1 VESWRSFDIAPSA
14 ITVQRQAFEEA
25 GHKGEFI
32 AQDFLSWQSGAHSF
46 DLAYEQTC
54 LCAVGRDQRQAY
66 EEAMWDALRPGGK
79 LFALFMQTG
88 GRGGPP
94 FHCGLKEMKDIFTL
108 GRWDWDEA
116 PPFRSDHPIGVH
128 ELGTVLRKRS
138 A

>member
-1 VESWRSFDIAPSA
+1 MSAIVHLSASARDHDPQGWVESWRSFDIAPSA

-88 GRGGPP
+88 GRGGTQRDERHLHAWPL
-94 FHCGLKEMKDIFTL
+94 GL
-108 GRWDWDEA
+108 G
-116 PPFRSDHPIGVH
+116 
-128 ELGTVLRKRS
+128 
-138 A
+138 